1 MFLFD
6 TNAISNGRR
15 GSTVVQRQLETI
27 PLDQTFVS
35 VISLGEILKGAEK
48 QNQKDARFAAL
59 LRAWLG
65 QVIARYELRIL
76 PISKEVALTWGIIAA
91 GRTRDTADALIAA
104 TAIVHD
110 LTLVTR
116 NTRDFDDLPL
126 KLFNPWAN

>member
-6 TNAISNGRR
+6 TDAISNGRR
-15 GSTVVQRQLETI
+15 GDGIVRKRLEAI

-35 VISLGEILKGAEK
+35 IISLGEILKGAEE
-48 QNQKDARFAAL
+48 QNRKDARFAAL
-59 LRAWLG
+59 LRTWLG
-65 QVIARYELRIL
+65 QIIARYEPRIL

-104 TAIVHD
+104 TAIVHG

-126 KLFNPWAN
+126 KLFDPWGE